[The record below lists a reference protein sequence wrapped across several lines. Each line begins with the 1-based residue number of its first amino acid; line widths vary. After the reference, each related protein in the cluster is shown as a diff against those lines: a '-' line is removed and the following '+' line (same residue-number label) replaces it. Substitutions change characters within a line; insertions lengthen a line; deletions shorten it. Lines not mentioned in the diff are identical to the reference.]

1 MTAGARWLRDRAAN
15 VVTGGIV
22 VPDRRLIRGLP
33 GTALLVIAGLCAAA
47 ALAQTTALDLNP
59 GLWQITSTGS
69 MSGAPPIPPETL
81 ANMTPEKRAQVQ
93 AMMQAAMAHAGEPQI
108 AQRCVTE
115 DQLRRGLNFDER
127 TNPSCHRTM
136 VSTSSTLLVVHEE
149 CTGARPMVGD
159 FRFTAVDRETMK
171 GDITVVMGTS
181 ANATTVQR
189 SLQGKWLGS
198 DCGDVKPRD

>member
-1 MTAGARWLRDRAAN
+1 LRAPDSRSCDK
-15 VVTGGIV
+15 GIV
-22 VPDRRLIRGLP
+22 VRGHRLIRGVP
-33 GTALLVIAGLCAAA
+33 ATVGALLSIAGLCAAGA
-47 ALAQTTALDLNP
+47 ALAQTPALDLKP

-69 MSGAPPIPPETL
+69 MTGAPPIPPETL

-127 TNPSCHRTM
+127 PNPSCHRTM

-159 FRFTAVDRETMK
+159 FRFTALDRETMK

-198 DCGDVKPRD
+198 ECGDVKPRD